1 MSGFHPLRPGL
12 WLMRRLRLSGK
23 LLLLGLVF
31 LATLLAVSAST
42 AWGMSAAVVW
52 GWGVNIRGTGAV
64 FDGRAVCQL
73 VSRPSGAGPCHGANH
88 PGRFVYT
95 PAHPRAR

>member
-52 GWGVNIRGTGAV
+52 GGVSTSVALVLYLMAALYASWSADLQALAHAMEQTTRGDLCTH
-64 FDGRAVCQL
+64 L
-73 VSRPSGAGPCHGANH
+73 P
-88 PGRFVYT
+88 T
-95 PAHPRAR
+95 